1 MIKRTT
7 VGLMTLVAML
17 YSTVSLAQLR
27 HVDRGASAIERSQQL
42 PGRGYHA
49 RARCDAPDSSQHP
62 RDAHAVHHGIV
73 RRGDESV
80 IHPVPPVAAPEFDW
94 TLATSALALLA
105 GCVAILRARRQPQKV
120 SCQ

>member
-17 YSTVSLAQLR
+17 YSSASLAQLR
-27 HVDRGASAIERSQQL
+27 HLDPGASPIERSEQL
-42 PGRGYHA
+42 RGRGYQA
-49 RARCDAPDSSQHP
+49 RGRCDAPDSSEHP
-62 RDAHAVHHGIV
+62 RGAHAVHHGIV

-80 IHPVPPVAAPEFDW
+80 IHNVAPVAAPEFDW
-94 TLATSALALLA
+94 TLSTSALALLA
-105 GCVAILRARRQPQKV
+105 GCVAILRARRQTQKV

>member
-7 VGLMTLVAML
+7 VGLLTLVAML
-17 YSTVSLAQLR
+17 YSTVSLAQLEHFNHR
-27 HVDRGASAIERSQQL
+27 ASAIERNEQL
-42 PGRGYHA
+42 PGRTYHA
-49 RARCDAPDSSQHP
+49 RARCDAPDDSEHS

-80 IHPVPPVAAPEFDW
+80 EHHVSPVAAPEFDW

-105 GCVAILRARRQPQKV
+105 GCVAILRARRQTQKV
-120 SCQ
+120 TCQ